1 MFEHLHAAQHH
12 AFLQAKREGDIKH
25 RQNLLTRATGWLP
38 GDRNFPA
45 EAFDHKAGSYLCFEE
60 EKEGSPGKGQ
70 SITALKYVLRDR
82 IEGDENR
89 PEWAK
94 TAFFASSPTG
104 TARRSSRPG
113 ARRLY
118 LQHREPIADQDI
130 FERHSRKNHEY
141 FIKMENIR
149 DSTEIKKR
157 WVYQ

>member
-82 IEGDENR
+82 IEGDGSQ
-89 PEWAK
+89 PEWTK

-113 ARRLY
+113 GEESCIFSIGNLS
-118 LQHREPIADQDI
+118 PIKIYSNDI
-130 FERHSRKNHEY
+130 HEK
-141 FIKMENIR
+141 IMNISLKWR
-149 DSTEIKKR
+149 IFVIRQK
-157 WVYQ
+157 